1 MLGGILYF
9 SREKG
14 KEEEGKEKKRDEVKD
29 KVEEEVED
37 AWDTEKHNLL
47 K

>member
-14 KEEEGKEKKRDEVKD
+14 KEEEGKEKKGAEVKD